1 MKNKKPTPSPS
12 LREGRFLVSI
22 SFLLVGAQ
30 LLLFLVSWLIAA
42 VAPTI
47 HVRSLLS
54 SEGLR
59 WFFGTFIDNITTPVL
74 TWLLLIA
81 MAVGTW
87 RSAVPRG
94 QKVRISPVVWAEL
107 FVVVVV
113 MLLLT
118 AVPHAILLS
127 VTGSLFPSSFSQSII
142 PVLCFTVI
150 LCSITI
156 GITNDRLRTLADIY
170 EALSSG
176 IHAVAPLIPI
186 YIIAVELLASLRFV
200 FMVE

>member
-1 MKNKKPTPSPS
+1 MKNKDPTPSPS
-12 LREGRFLVSI
+12 GREGRFLVSI

-107 FVVVVV
+107 FVVIVV

-150 LCSITI
+150 LCSVTI

-170 EALSSG
+170 RALTAG
-176 IHAVAPLIPI
+176 IRTVTPLIPI
-186 YIIAVELLASLRFV
+186 YIIAAELFFSLRFV